1 MTETIPQPR
10 VAEEGGLGRCP
21 RRRAGAARLRPAPVR
36 GQRGPPRPH
45 PVEQPRPAH
54 RHGRH
59 PIEEVGRPEPARS
72 VRGDGCDGHR
82 GRPGGRPQP
91 GRPGR
96 RHRGDRR
103 RDHRRAPRRRPARG
117 RTAAGRPERPRRAHR
132 PSQKD
137 RQLLRTD
144 PAGCR
149 RLPGRR
155 HGVGRHRGRRQGPQ
169 ASTRPGHAR
178 PQASGDRA
186 ASATPSDAA
195 RRAWSAARFAQPGRR
210 GGARGR
216 LGRTSAIIRAVSD
229 GGFGPGMVTGGMA
242 ALRSLRAAAPV
253 AERWAAACRERT
265 VLLAGPRSFCAG
277 RGAGDRDRRAR
288 PRAARRAGL
297 RAQAD
302 RAQHPGRVR
311 PRAARRD
318 LRRRARRGAQRR
330 HRRVLRPRGRARGPL
345 RRLRAVPVGH
355 RRDLPAGVEG
365 ARRGAPVRRE
375 GVHGRA
381 DRARRPRG
389 GRGHARRGAGLDG
402 AGADRRRRGRAAR
415 SRTRPRSPT

>member
-10 VAEEGGLGRCP
+10 VAEEADLADSPG
-21 RRRAGAARLRPAPVR
+21 RRAGAARLRPAPVR

-59 PIEEVGRPEPARS
+59 PIEEIGRPEPAGT

-117 RTAAGRPERPRRAHR
+117 RAAAGGPERPRGARSSRSKRSSAPPNGPGWLPTATSPPTWSRPPSWPPSRASRPRPRSR
-132 PSQKD
+132 PS
-137 RQLLRTD
+137 
-144 PAGCR
+144 
-149 RLPGRR
+149 
-155 HGVGRHRGRRQGPQ
+155 
-169 ASTRPGHAR
+169 R
-178 PQASGDRA
+178 PQATTRATTALGDVAEA
-186 ASATPSDAA
+186 ASATPAGRARFGDAA
-195 RRAWSAARFAQPGRR
+195 PAALSAVDAAALAAASAGRPV
-210 GGARGR
+210 
-216 LGRTSAIIRAVSD
+216 AIIRAVSD

-242 ALRSLRAAAPV
+242 ALRVAARGRAGRRALGRRLPGADGAAGRAPV
-253 AERWAAACRERT
+253 
-265 VLLAGPRSFCAG
+265 VLRRG
-277 RGAGDRDRRAR
+277 GAGDRDRRAR

-330 HRRVLRPRGRARGPL
+330 DGRVLRPRRRARGPL
-345 RRLRAVPVGH
+345 RRRPSGPCRSSTRPARWCRRCTRRRAGSP
-355 RRDLPAGVEG
+355 
-365 ARRGAPVRRE
+365 RRGT
-375 GVHGRA
+375 
-381 DRARRPRG
+381 
-389 GRGHARRGAGLDG
+389 
-402 AGADRRRRGRAAR
+402 R
-415 SRTRPRSPT
+415 SR